1 MINDK
6 MMYEQVNEM
15 KSGALLTSRKALA
28 RLKRVDLA
36 AMRKKG
42 CSGVFW
48 RTTTSY
54 G

>member
-1 MINDK
+1 MIDDK

-15 KSGALLTSRKALA
+15 KSRALPMSRKELA

-42 CSGVFW
+42 CSDAF
-48 RTTTSY
+48 R
-54 G
+54 